1 MVMPFTRSN
10 NFSNSTGFSLIELMV
25 TVAIA
30 AILMMVALPSLRSI
44 VLGNQIQAASSEFQ
58 SALALA
64 RAEAIKR
71 GGDARVTIVAN
82 TGTASAPIW
91 TSGATVFYDT
101 TNNANGSVPPTDASK
116 LLMQTSPMATAVT
129 GTTNFSSLTY
139 NGFGR
144 TVSASGG
151 LAGGTA
157 AFGSADYG
165 WRCVIVSLQG
175 RSRTVVMSNAD
186 YAAVGGGCPTN

>member
-1 MVMPFTRSN
+1 MVLTRSN
-10 NFSNSTGFSLIELMV
+10 SRINTTGFTLIELMV

-30 AILMMVALPSLRSI
+30 AILIMVALPSLRGI

-58 SALALA
+58 SALAMA

-71 GGDARVTIVAN
+71 GGDARVTIVASKGSSS
-82 TGTASAPIW
+82 TPTW
-91 TSGATVFYDT
+91 TSGVTVFYDT
-101 TNNANGSVPPTDASK
+101 TSNANANVAQGIDASK
-116 LLMQTSPMATAVT
+116 LLMQTSPTATAVAVS
-129 GTTNFSSLTY
+129 TNFSSLTY
-139 NGFGR
+139 NGLGR
-144 TVSASGG
+144 TIGASGG

-175 RSRTVVMSNAD
+175 RSRTVVMSNED
-186 YAAVGGGCPTN
+186 YVAVGGGCPTN

>member
-1 MVMPFTRSN
+1 MSITRSN
-10 NFSNSTGFSLIELMV
+10 IRNNFTGFTLIELMV

-30 AILMMVALPSLRSI
+30 AILMMIALPSLRSI

-82 TGTASAPIW
+82 TGTTNAPIW

-101 TNNANGSVPPTDASK
+101 TTDANKNVPPTDASK
-116 LLMQTSPMATAVT
+116 LLMQTSPMGTAVT

-139 NGFGR
+139 NGLGR
-144 TVSASGG
+144 TISASGG

-165 WRCVIVSLQG
+165 WRCVVVSLQG
-175 RSRTVVMSNAD
+175 RARTVVMSNAD
-186 YAAVGGGCPTN
+186 YAAAGGGCPTN